1 MGAGAGAVEDITV
14 DSTGVLRITG
24 SVSVSVSD
32 ITGGG
37 TSTLP
42 IAGEGTPPT
51 VFATMAASGVLALR
65 GAANVSLSDVT
76 SAGDA
81 IVGQIVVT
89 IRTLLLCRPT
99 FVTIGCDP
107 TEQMLAGRPYG
118 TTLTGCP
125 AQQTLTG
132 YPNRTAIIG
141 RAKANV

>member
-1 MGAGAGAVEDITV
+1 V
-14 DSTGVLRITG
+14 
-24 SVSVSVSD
+24 VSVSVSD
-32 ITGGG
+32 VTGGG
-37 TSTLP
+37 AATLP
-42 IAGEGTPPT
+42 IEGEGAPPV
-51 VFATMAASGVLALR
+51 VFATLAASGVLALR

-76 SAGDA
+76 STGEA

-107 TEQMLAGRPYG
+107 TEQMLAGRPHR
-118 TTLTGCP
+118 TMLTGSP